1 MPETLKNLVLLHG
14 ALGSRKQMESL
25 KNILSNEYRILNPD
39 LYGHGLLSEMHHDFG
54 IPLMAH
60 DLEKFLTENEL
71 TNVHVFGYSM
81 GGYVALFH
89 NILYPDRINKIIC
102 LGTKFH
108 WTPLFAA
115 HETQN
120 LKPSWLSENAPKF
133 AQLLQ
138 KRHGDFWSQMVN
150 QTAQMMLNL
159 GEQPLL
165 DNLLLSKVKASCLIL
180 RGDQD
185 TMVNAEETQWAAR
198 CIPKAVTGIVEQ
210 SPHAIEKVD
219 LTKMIKF
226 MDFFKD

>member
-14 ALGSRKQMESL
+14 ALGSREQMESL
-25 KNILSNEYRILNPD
+25 KNMLSGENIILNPD
-39 LYGHGLLSEMHHDFG
+39 LYGHGLLSAMHHDFG
-54 IPLMAH
+54 IPRMAH
-60 DLEKFLTENEL
+60 ELEKFLSENEL

-81 GGYVALFH
+81 GGYVALYH
-89 NILYPDRINKIIC
+89 NVLYPDRIVKIIC

-108 WTPLFAA
+108 WTHSFATQ
-115 HETQN
+115 ETQN
-120 LKPSWLSENAPKF
+120 LKPSWLTDHAPKF
-133 AQLLQ
+133 AQSLQ
-138 KRHGDFWSQMVN
+138 KRHGDSWSQMVV
-150 QTAQMMLNL
+150 QTSQMMQSL

-165 DNLLLSKVKASCLIL
+165 DDVLLSRVKARCLIL

-198 CIPKAVTGIVEQ
+198 CIPNAITGTLDQ